1 MIFPDIS
8 NSMWLVWRRKIF
20 IERHI
25 KYIVDLHRVIQSYLT
40 SSSTINII
48 QKKMK
53 LSNKLFGISFFLQKI
68 NQNCSINYDT
78 SLSIGW
84 LTQSF
89 DWLIFSGFRCH
100 ASLWNFPSFQC
111 HSHRRYPDSA
121 SLLACSSYRS
131 NSKVEF
137 VRCHTSET

>member
-78 SLSIGW
+78 SLSIG
-84 LTQSF
+84 
-89 DWLIFSGFRCH
+89 
-100 ASLWNFPSFQC
+100 
-111 HSHRRYPDSA
+111 
-121 SLLACSSYRS
+121 
-131 NSKVEF
+131 
-137 VRCHTSET
+137 